1 MTLSNLDHHI
11 NMYIHKLQ
19 LNKSIKGVNNIRHE
33 INHSKRSKSIYLSL
47 SLLCGNYNYKRTVRF
62 SDHRLDNKTTNSNKF
77 KGMIVTTKGNISHSK
92 LRDIEACVTGQ
103 IKKLLRDAP
112 MHAIYTF
119 TAR

>member
-19 LNKSIKGVNNIRHE
+19 LKKSIKGVNNIQHE
-33 INHSKRSKSIYLSL
+33 IRHSKKSESIYLSL
-47 SLLCGNYNYKRTVRF
+47 SLLCGDHNYKRTVRF
-62 SDHRLDNKTTNSNKF
+62 SNHRLDNQMTKSNKF

-92 LRDIEACVTGQ
+92 LRDIEACVSGQ

-119 TAR
+119 VS